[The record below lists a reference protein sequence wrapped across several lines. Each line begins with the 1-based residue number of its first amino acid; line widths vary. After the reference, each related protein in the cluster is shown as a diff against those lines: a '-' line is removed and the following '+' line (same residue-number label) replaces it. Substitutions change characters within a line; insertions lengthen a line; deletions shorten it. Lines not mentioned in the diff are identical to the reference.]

1 MVRRIKIKNAA
12 SIYEAMPAFQIL
24 PPSSKRGKPAQ
35 RKGLAFLFASALQR
49 LDLSK
54 THGAYLFYA
63 PLRNLEPI
71 NLNPEPVA
79 PATRLERKEAHLF
92 FFRQSF
98 EDAHGV

>member
-1 MVRRIKIKNAA
+1 MRQCPHSKF
-12 SIYEAMPAFQIL
+12 SLL
-24 PPSSKRGKPAQ
+24 PLKGGSTIAIRFLEKRKTRAEEGV
-35 RKGLAFLFASALQR
+35 GIFICVALQR

-54 THGAYLFYA
+54 THGAYLFYV
-63 PLRNLEPI
+63 PLRNLEPV

-98 EDAHGV
+98 ENAHGV

>member
-24 PPSSKRGKPAQ
+24 PPSSERREYYHDPLPLKEENPRRG
-35 RKGLAFLFASALQR
+35 RGLAFLFAS
-49 LDLSK
+49 
-54 THGAYLFYA
+54 
-63 PLRNLEPI
+63 LRNLEPV

-79 PATRLERKEAHLF
+79 PATRLERKETHLLL
-92 FFRQSF
+92 FRQSF

>member
-1 MVRRIKIKNAA
+1 
-12 SIYEAMPAFQIL
+12 MPAFQIL
-24 PPSSKRGKPAQ
+24 PPSSERREYYRDPLPQKEEVDSAEEGV
-35 RKGLAFLFASALQR
+35 GIFICVALQH

-63 PLRNLEPI
+63 PLRNLEPV

-79 PATRLERKEAHLF
+79 PATRLERKETHLF

>member
-1 MVRRIKIKNAA
+1 
-12 SIYEAMPAFQIL
+12 MPAFQIL
-24 PPSSKRGKPAQ
+24 PPSSERREYYRDPLPLKEEAVGI
-35 RKGLAFLFASALQR
+35 FICVALQR
-49 LDLSK
+49 IDLSK

-63 PLRNLEPI
+63 PLRNLEPV

-79 PATRLERKEAHLF
+79 PATRLERKETHLF